1 MQPRPT
7 LALAVALAACART
20 ATPVVVPSERRV
32 PVIPSERRVPVI
44 PSERR
49 VPVIPS
55 ERSESRNREAVAPSG
70 RRESRNPPAPAETE
84 WRSYGHDAG
93 GARFSPLAQID
104 RTNVSRLVRAWTYHT
119 GELETR
125 SDSASARDARRP
137 PAFETTPL
145 MVDGVLYLSTAYQ
158 RVIALDAET
167 GRERWTYDPSEGR
180 ERPRTGSPHR
190 GVAYWEGLAPNG
202 SRDARIVYGT
212 IDGRLIALDAATGR
226 PIPTF
231 GSSGAVDLRAG
242 VTDVA
247 GAYGMTSPPSI
258 YRDLV
263 ITGALVPEGAARGP
277 SGDIRA
283 WDVRTGK
290 LVWRFHTVP
299 RQGEPGHDTWEP
311 GSTRDRTGVNV
322 WSMTTVDVEHGLV
335 FLPLGSAA
343 SDFYGG
349 DRKGANLYANSIVA
363 LDAATGRMRWHRQLV
378 HHDIWDYDVAS
389 PPALVTIRR
398 GGREIPAVVAL
409 TKSGLMFLFDRLT
422 GEPLFPIEERPV
434 PASHVPG
441 EQAWPTQPYPLK
453 PAPLSRHTALTAAE
467 LTDVTPESRAYCTRM
482 FAEFGSS
489 GGAYVPADTVLSLWF
504 PGTLGGATW
513 SGVSIDPASGT
524 AFVNV
529 NEIGAMGLIR
539 RRASAAAAPAWERWS
554 PSGGPY
560 ARFWD
565 ANDLPCQRPPWGKLH
580 AIDLAT
586 GEFRWTVP
594 LGVNDSLLARGV
606 DKTGAP
612 NIGGSIATAGGLVF
626 IGSTNDKR
634 FRAFDARTGEELW
647 VTRLEGSGHATPI
660 TYRGARTGKQFVVI
674 AAGGGGQFD
683 RDQADVVAAYAL
695 PDGAGP

>member
-1 MQPRPT
+1 MHVRTT
-7 LALAVALAACART
+7 LALGLTLAACARP
-20 ATPVVVPSERRV
+20 ATPPAVSPARAA
-32 PVIPSERRVPVI
+32 VIPSERSANVI
-44 PSERR
+44 PSERSANVIPSER
-49 VPVIPS
+49 SANVIPS
-55 ERSESRNREAVAPSG
+55 ERSESRNPHS
-70 RRESRNPPAPAETE
+70 PAETE
-84 WRSYGHDAG
+84 WRSYGHDPG
-93 GARFSPLAQID
+93 GMRFSPLAQID
-104 RTNVSRLVRAWTYHT
+104 RGNVARLVRAWTYHT

-145 MVDGVLYLSTAYQ
+145 VVGGVLYLSTARQ

-167 GRERWTYDPSEGR
+167 GRERWTYDPYVGR
-180 ERPRTGSPHR
+180 ERPRGGSPHR
-190 GVAYWEGLAPNG
+190 GVAYWERPGSNG
-202 SRDARIVYGT
+202 AIDARIVYGT
-212 IDGRLIALDAATGR
+212 IDGRLIALDARTGR
-226 PIPTF
+226 PIRSF
-231 GSSGAVDLRAG
+231 GDDGAVNLRTG
-242 VTDVA
+242 MTDVP
-247 GAYGMTSPPSI
+247 GAYGMTSPPTI

-263 ITGALVPEGAARGP
+263 ITGALVPEGVARGP

-283 WDVRTGK
+283 FDVRTGA

-299 RQGEPGHDTWEP
+299 REGEPGNETWEP
-311 GSTRDRTGVNV
+311 GSWRDRTGANV
-322 WSMTTVDVEHGLV
+322 WSSMTVDVERGLV

-363 LDAATGRMRWHRQLV
+363 LDAATGRLRWHRQLV
-378 HHDIWDYDVAS
+378 HHDIWDYDLPA

-398 GGREIPAVVAL
+398 GGQEIPAVVAL
-409 TKSGLMFLFDRLT
+409 TKSGLMFVLDRRT
-422 GEPLFPIEERPV
+422 GQPLFPIEERPV

-453 PAPLSRHTALTAAE
+453 PAPLSRHTAITAAD
-467 LTDVTPESRAYCTRM
+467 LTDVTPESRAFCTRL
-482 FAEFGSS
+482 FAQFGSS

-513 SGVSIDPASGT
+513 SGVSVDPASGT

-529 NEIGAMGLIR
+529 NEIGAMGMIR
-539 RRASAAAAPAWERWS
+539 RRAAGAAAPAWERWS
-554 PSGGPY
+554 PNGGPY

-565 ANDLPCQRPPWGKLH
+565 DDDLPCQRPPWGKLH

-586 GEFRWTVP
+586 GEYLWTVP
-594 LGVNDSLLARGV
+594 LGMNDALVARGV
-606 DKTGAP
+606 GKTGAP

-634 FRAFDARTGEELW
+634 FRAFDARTGDELW
-647 VTRLEGSGHATPI
+647 VTRLEGSAHATPI
-660 TYRGARTGKQFVVI
+660 TFRGARSGKQFVVI

-695 PDGAGP
+695 PDGATP

>member
-1 MQPRPT
+1 
-7 LALAVALAACART
+7 L
-20 ATPVVVPSERRV
+20 
-32 PVIPSERRVPVI
+32 VIPSERSSPV
-44 PSERR
+44 
-49 VPVIPS
+49 VIPS
-55 ERSESRNREAVAPSG
+55 ERSESRNRAVDVPRG
-70 RRESRNPPAPAETE
+70 RRESDDSLSPAESE
-84 WRSYGHDAG
+84 WRSYGHDPG
-93 GARFSPLAQID
+93 GMRFSPLAQID
-104 RTNVSRLVRAWTYHT
+104 RGNVSRLVRAWTYHT

-167 GRERWTYDPSEGR
+167 GQERWTFDPNAGR
-180 ERPRTGSPHR
+180 ARPRSGSPHR
-190 GVAYWEGLAPNG
+190 GVAYWEGRKPDG

-226 PIPTF
+226 PVSSF
-231 GSSGAVDLRAG
+231 GDSGAVDLRAG
-242 VTDVA
+242 MADVP
-247 GAYGMTSPPSI
+247 GALGMTSPPSI

-263 ITGALVPEGAARGP
+263 ITGALVPEGVARGP
-277 SGDIRA
+277 SGDVRA

-299 RQGEPGHDTWEP
+299 REGESGNDTWEA
-311 GSTRDRTGVNV
+311 GSWRDRTGVNV

-398 GGREIPAVVAL
+398 DRGDVPAVVAL

-422 GEPLFPIEERPV
+422 GEPLFPLEERPM
-434 PASHVPG
+434 PPRHVPG
-441 EQAWPTQPYPLK
+441 EETWPTQPYPVK
-453 PAPLSRHTALTAAE
+453 PAPLSRHTAITAAD
-467 LTDVTPESRAYCTRM
+467 LTDVTPESRAYCTRL
-482 FAEFGSS
+482 FAQFAFS
-489 GGAYVPADTVLSLWF
+489 GNAYTPSDTLLGLWF

-513 SGVSIDPASGT
+513 SGVSIDPATST

-529 NEIGAMGLIR
+529 NEIGAMGAIR
-539 RRASAAAAPAWERWS
+539 RRATGAAAPAWERWA
-554 PSGGPY
+554 PGGGY

-565 ANDLPCQRPPWGKLH
+565 DDDLPCQRPPWGKLH

-606 DKTGAP
+606 GKTGAP

-634 FRAFDARTGEELW
+634 FRAFDVGTGAELW
-647 VTRLEGSGHATPI
+647 VTKLEGSGHATPI
-660 TYRGARTGKQFVVI
+660 TYRGARTGRQFVVI

-695 PDGAGP
+695 SDGVRR

>member
-1 MQPRPT
+1 MRRRTT
-7 LALAVALAACART
+7 LALLLALTACARPVVT
-20 ATPVVVPSERRV
+20 PATPAGVD
-32 PVIPSERRVPVI
+32 
-44 PSERR
+44 
-49 VPVIPS
+49 
-55 ERSESRNREAVAPSG
+55 G
-70 RRESRNPPAPAETE
+70 E

-93 GARFSPLAQID
+93 GMRFSPLAQID
-104 RTNVSRLVRAWTYHT
+104 RGNVSRLARAWTYHT

-137 PAFETTPL
+137 PALETTPL
-145 MVDGVLYLSTAYQ
+145 MVGDVLYLSTAYQ

-167 GRERWTYDPSEGR
+167 GRERWTYDPYAGR
-180 ERPRTGSPHR
+180 EKLRAGSPHR
-190 GVAYWEGLAPNG
+190 GVAYWEGRGPNG
-202 SRDARIVYGT
+202 SRDTRIVYGT
-212 IDGRLIALDAATGR
+212 IDGRLIVLDAATGR
-226 PIPTF
+226 PVPTF
-231 GSSGAVDLRAG
+231 GDAGVVNLRAG
-242 VTDVA
+242 MTDVP
-247 GAYGMTSPPSI
+247 GAYGMTSPPAI

-263 ITGALVPEGAARGP
+263 ITGALVPESAARGP

-290 LVWRFHTVP
+290 LVWQFHTVP
-299 RQGEPGHDTWEP
+299 HEGEPGNDTWEP
-311 GSTRDRTGVNV
+311 GSWRDRTGANV
-322 WSMTTVDVEHGLV
+322 WSIMTVDVERGLV
-335 FLPLGSAA
+335 FLPIGSAA

-349 DRKGANLYANSIVA
+349 DRKGANLYANSLVA
-363 LDAATGRMRWHRQLV
+363 LDAATGRLRWHRQLV

-398 GGREIPAVVAL
+398 DGREIPAVVAL
-409 TKSGLMFLFDRLT
+409 TKSGLMFVLDRRT
-422 GEPLFPIEERPV
+422 GEPLFPIEERPM

-441 EQAWPTQPYPLK
+441 EQASPTQPYPVK
-453 PAPLSRHTALTAAE
+453 PAPLSRHTAITAAE
-467 LTDVTPESRAYCTRM
+467 LTDVTPESRAYCTRL
-482 FAEFGSS
+482 FAQFGQS
-489 GGAYVPADTVLSLWF
+489 GGAYTPPDTVLGMWF

-513 SGVSIDPASGT
+513 SGASIDPATAT

-529 NEIGAMGLIR
+529 NEIGAMGVIR
-539 RRASAAAAPAWERWS
+539 RRAPGAPAPAWERWA
-554 PSGGPY
+554 PGGGY

-565 ANDLPCQRPPWGKLH
+565 DHDLPCQRPPWGKLH

-606 DKTGAP
+606 GKTGAP

-634 FRAFDARTGEELW
+634 LRAFDVRTGEELW
-647 VTRLEGSGHATPI
+647 VTRLEGSAHATPI
-660 TYRGARTGKQFVVI
+660 TYRGARSGKQFVVI

-695 PDGAGP
+695 PDGVAP

>member
-1 MQPRPT
+1 MT
-7 LALAVALAACART
+7 DV
-20 ATPVVVPSERRV
+20 
-32 PVIPSERRVPVI
+32 
-44 PSERR
+44 
-49 VPVIPS
+49 
-55 ERSESRNREAVAPSG
+55 
-70 RRESRNPPAPAETE
+70 
-84 WRSYGHDAG
+84 
-93 GARFSPLAQID
+93 
-104 RTNVSRLVRAWTYHT
+104 
-119 GELETR
+119 
-125 SDSASARDARRP
+125 
-137 PAFETTPL
+137 
-145 MVDGVLYLSTAYQ
+145 
-158 RVIALDAET
+158 
-167 GRERWTYDPSEGR
+167 
-180 ERPRTGSPHR
+180 
-190 GVAYWEGLAPNG
+190 
-202 SRDARIVYGT
+202 
-212 IDGRLIALDAATGR
+212 
-226 PIPTF
+226 
-231 GSSGAVDLRAG
+231 SGALG
-242 VTDVA
+242 L
-247 GAYGMTSPPSI
+247 TSPPSI

-263 ITGALVPEGAARGP
+263 ITGALVPEGVSRGP

-299 RQGEPGHDTWEP
+299 RDGEPGYDTWEP
-311 GSTRDRTGVNV
+311 GSRRDRTGVNV

-398 GGREIPAVVAL
+398 AGRDVPAVVAL

-482 FAEFGSS
+482 FAELGSS

-565 ANDLPCQRPPWGKLH
+565 DNDLPCQRPPWGKLH

-606 DKTGAP
+606 DRTGAP

-695 PDGAGP
+695 PDRTGP

>member
-1 MQPRPT
+1 MHART
-7 LALAVALAACART
+7 SLALGVVLAACARSTT
-20 ATPVVVPSERRV
+20 APPASPARPE
-32 PVIPSERRVPVI
+32 VIPSER
-44 PSERR
+44 SAK
-49 VPVIPS
+49 VIPS
-55 ERSESRNREAVAPSG
+55 ERSESRNLHL
-70 RRESRNPPAPAETE
+70 PAETE
-84 WRSYGHDAG
+84 WRSYGHDPG
-93 GARFSPLAQID
+93 GMRFSPLAQID
-104 RTNVSRLVRAWTYHT
+104 RGNVSRLVRAWTYHT

-145 MVDGVLYLSTAYQ
+145 VVGGVLYLSTAYQ

-167 GRERWTYDPSEGR
+167 GHERWIYDPYMGR
-180 ERPRTGSPHR
+180 ERLRGGSPHR
-190 GVAYWEGLAPNG
+190 GVAYWEGRG
-202 SRDARIVYGT
+202 SDGAIDARIVYGT
-212 IDGRLIALDAATGR
+212 IDGRLIALDARTGH
-226 PIPTF
+226 PIPSF
-231 GSSGAVDLRAG
+231 GDNGAVNLRTG
-242 VTDVA
+242 MTDVP
-247 GAYGMTSPPSI
+247 GAYGMTSPPTI

-263 ITGALVPEGAARGP
+263 ITGALVPEAAARGP

-283 WDVRTGK
+283 FDVRTGA

-299 RQGEPGHDTWEP
+299 HEGEPGNETWES
-311 GSTRDRTGVNV
+311 GSWRDRTGANV
-322 WSMTTVDVEHGLV
+322 WSSMTVDVERGLV

-363 LDAATGRMRWHRQLV
+363 LDAATGRLRWHRQLV
-378 HHDIWDYDVAS
+378 HHDLWDYDLPAA
-389 PPALVTIRR
+389 PALVTIRR
-398 GGREIPAVVAL
+398 AGREIPAVVAL
-409 TKSGLMFLFDRLT
+409 SKSGLMFVFDRST

-441 EQAWPTQPYPLK
+441 EQAWPTQPYPVK
-453 PAPLSRHTALTAAE
+453 PAPLSRHTAITSAD
-467 LTDVTPESRAYCTRM
+467 LTDVTPESRAYCTRQ
-482 FAEFGSS
+482 FAQFGSS
-489 GGAYVPADTVLSLWF
+489 GGAYVPPDTVLGLWL

-513 SGVSIDPASGT
+513 SGVSIDPGSGT

-529 NEIGAMGLIR
+529 NEIAAIGMMR
-539 RRASAAAAPAWERWS
+539 RRSPGAPAPAWERWS

-565 ANDLPCQRPPWGKLH
+565 GDDLPCQRPPWGKLH

-586 GEFRWTVP
+586 GEFRWTAT
-594 LGVNDSLLARGV
+594 LGVNDALLARGV
-606 DKTGAP
+606 GKTGAP

-634 FRAFDARTGEELW
+634 FRAFDARTGDELW
-647 VTRLEGSGHATPI
+647 VTRLEGSAHATPI
-660 TYRGARTGKQFVVI
+660 TYRGARSGRQFVVV

-695 PDGAGP
+695 PDSAAP

>member
-7 LALAVALAACART
+7 LVLAVALAACA
-20 ATPVVVPSERRV
+20 
-32 PVIPSERRVPVI
+32 
-44 PSERR
+44 
-49 VPVIPS
+49 
-55 ERSESRNREAVAPSG
+55 
-70 RRESRNPPAPAETE
+70 APAHPRTRAPADFE

-180 ERPRTGSPHR
+180 ERPRAGSPHR

-231 GSSGAVDLRAG
+231 GSGGAVDLRAG
-242 VTDVA
+242 VTGVA

-263 ITGALVPEGAARGP
+263 ITGALVPEGVARGP

-299 RQGEPGHDTWEP
+299 REGEPGHDTWEP
-311 GSTRDRTGVNV
+311 GSARDRTGVNV

-565 ANDLPCQRPPWGKLH
+565 DNDLPCQRPPWGKLH

-606 DKTGAP
+606 DRTGAP